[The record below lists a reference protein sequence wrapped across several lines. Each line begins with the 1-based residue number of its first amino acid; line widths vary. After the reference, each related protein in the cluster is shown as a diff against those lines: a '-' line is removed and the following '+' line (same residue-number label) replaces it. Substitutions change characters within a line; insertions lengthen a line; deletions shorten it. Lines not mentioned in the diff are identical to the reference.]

1 MCHRR
6 QTAKQEVPMEK
17 YKGTENFGPSPNAFD
32 FDFDID
38 LRLNASDYLRMIPW
52 VLFLLP
58 PILVLELFSK
68 FSKNGAANTEQ
79 NVDKIDS
86 LQPVQA
92 RTRVG

>member
-1 MCHRR
+1 
-6 QTAKQEVPMEK
+6 MEK
-17 YKGTENFGPSPNAFD
+17 YKGTENFGPSQNAFD

-38 LRLNASDYLRMIPW
+38 LRLNASDYLRIVPC

-68 FSKNGAANTEQ
+68 FSKKGAAKTEQ